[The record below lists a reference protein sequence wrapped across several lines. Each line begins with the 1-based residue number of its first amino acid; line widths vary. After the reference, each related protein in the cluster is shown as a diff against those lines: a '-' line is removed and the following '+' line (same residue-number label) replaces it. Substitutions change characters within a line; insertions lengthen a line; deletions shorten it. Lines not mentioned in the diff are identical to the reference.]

1 MRISNIFYAIGQSFR
16 NMGKNKGYT
25 CASIAT
31 ISACLFMF
39 GLFFSVL
46 FNIRSIMDTAEQ
58 GVSVTVFFQ
67 EGTTEDEILQLKVA
81 VEERPEVS
89 RVEYVSAEQAWES
102 FSQDYLQGYADGFTE
117 NPLAN
122 SANLEIYLSDV
133 SKQADL
139 VNYLEGLDQVREV
152 NRSELT
158 ADTLSGANTLIMYA
172 SIAIIAMLLV
182 VSVFLISNT
191 IAMGI
196 TTHWEEISIMKY
208 IGATDLFV
216 RAPYVIEGVMIGL
229 VGTVIPLILVY
240 WLYNKAVEVITGKFS
255 VLMNFLQFQSVDAV
269 FHYLL
274 PVSLVLGVGIGFFGS
289 IITVRKHLHV

>member
-46 FNIRSIMDTAEQ
+46 FNIRSIMNTAEQ

-67 EGTTEDEILQLKVA
+67 EGTTEDEILQLTVA

-89 RVEYVSAEQAWES
+89 RVEYVSADQAWES

-139 VNYLEGLDQVREV
+139 VNYLEGLNQVREV
-152 NRSELT
+152 NRSEMT

>member
-1 MRISNIFYAIGQSFR
+1 
-16 NMGKNKGYT
+16 MGKNKGYT

-46 FNIRSIMDTAEQ
+46 FNIRSIMNTAEQ

-133 SKQADL
+133 SKPADL
-139 VNYLEGLDQVREV
+139 VNYLEGLNQVREV
-152 NRSELT
+152 NRSEMT

-240 WLYNKAVEVITGKFS
+240 WLYNKAVDVITGKFS

>member
-1 MRISNIFYAIGQSFR
+1 MRINNIFYAIGQSFR

-46 FNIRSIMDTAEQ
+46 FNIRSIMNTAEQ

-89 RVEYVSAEQAWES
+89 RVEYVSADQAWES

-139 VNYLEGLDQVREV
+139 VNYLEGLNQVREV
-152 NRSELT
+152 NRSEMT

>member
-1 MRISNIFYAIGQSFR
+1 
-16 NMGKNKGYT
+16 MGKNKGYT

-46 FNIRSIMDTAEQ
+46 FNIRSIMNTAEQ

-89 RVEYVSAEQAWES
+89 RVEYISADQAWES

-133 SKQADL
+133 SQQADL

-240 WLYNKAVEVITGKFS
+240 WLYNKAVDVITGKFS

>member
-1 MRISNIFYAIGQSFR
+1 
-16 NMGKNKGYT
+16 MGKNKGYT

-46 FNIRSIMDTAEQ
+46 FNIRSIMNTAEQ

-67 EGTTEDEILQLKVA
+67 EGTAEDEILQLKVA

-89 RVEYVSAEQAWES
+89 RVEYVSADQAWES

>member
-1 MRISNIFYAIGQSFR
+1 
-16 NMGKNKGYT
+16 MGKNKGYT

-46 FNIRSIMDTAEQ
+46 FNIRSIMNTAEQ

-139 VNYLEGLDQVREV
+139 VNYLEGLNQVREV
-152 NRSELT
+152 NRSEMT

-255 VLMNFLQFQSVDAV
+255 VLMNFLQFQSADAV

>member
-1 MRISNIFYAIGQSFR
+1 
-16 NMGKNKGYT
+16 MGKNKGYT

-39 GLFFSVL
+39 GLFFSVR
-46 FNIRSIMDTAEQ
+46 FNIRSIMNTAEQ

-89 RVEYVSAEQAWES
+89 RVEYVSADQAWES

-139 VNYLEGLDQVREV
+139 VNYLEGLNQVREV
-152 NRSELT
+152 NRSEMT

>member
-1 MRISNIFYAIGQSFR
+1 
-16 NMGKNKGYT
+16 MGKNKGYT

-46 FNIRSIMDTAEQ
+46 FNIRSIMNTAEQ

-89 RVEYVSAEQAWES
+89 RVEYVSADQAWES

-139 VNYLEGLDQVREV
+139 VNYLEGLNQVREV
-152 NRSELT
+152 NRSEMT

-255 VLMNFLQFQSVDAV
+255 VLMNFLQFRSVDVV

>member
-1 MRISNIFYAIGQSFR
+1 
-16 NMGKNKGYT
+16 MGKNKGYT

-46 FNIRSIMDTAEQ
+46 FNIRSIMNTAEQ

-89 RVEYVSAEQAWES
+89 RVEYISADQAWES

-216 RAPYVIEGVMIGL
+216 RAPYVIEGVMIVL

-240 WLYNKAVEVITGKFS
+240 WLYNKAVDVITGKFS

>member
-1 MRISNIFYAIGQSFR
+1 
-16 NMGKNKGYT
+16 MGKNKGYT

-46 FNIRSIMDTAEQ
+46 FNIRSIMNTAEQ

-89 RVEYVSAEQAWES
+89 RVEYISADQAWES
-102 FSQDYLQGYADGFTE
+102 FSQDYLQGYVDGFTE

>member
-1 MRISNIFYAIGQSFR
+1 
-16 NMGKNKGYT
+16 MGKNKGYT

-46 FNIRSIMDTAEQ
+46 FNIRSIMNTAEQ

-89 RVEYVSAEQAWES
+89 RVEYISADQAWES

-240 WLYNKAVEVITGKFS
+240 RLYNKAVEVITGKFS

>member
-1 MRISNIFYAIGQSFR
+1 
-16 NMGKNKGYT
+16 MGKNKGYT

-46 FNIRSIMDTAEQ
+46 FNIRSIMNTAEQ

-89 RVEYVSAEQAWES
+89 RVEYVSAEQAWEG
-102 FSQDYLQGYADGFTE
+102 FSQDYLQGYTDGFTE
-117 NPLAN
+117 NPLSN
-122 SANLEIYLSDV
+122 SANLAIYLSDV

-139 VNYLEGLDQVREV
+139 VNYLEGLNQVRLV
-152 NRSELT
+152 NRSEMT

>member
-1 MRISNIFYAIGQSFR
+1 
-16 NMGKNKGYT
+16 MGKNKGYT

-46 FNIRSIMDTAEQ
+46 FNIRSIMNTAEQ

-89 RVEYVSAEQAWES
+89 RVEYISADQAWES

-133 SKQADL
+133 SRQADL

>member
-1 MRISNIFYAIGQSFR
+1 
-16 NMGKNKGYT
+16 MGKNKGYT

-46 FNIRSIMDTAEQ
+46 FNIRSIMNTAEQ

>member
-1 MRISNIFYAIGQSFR
+1 
-16 NMGKNKGYT
+16 MGKNKGYT

-46 FNIRSIMDTAEQ
+46 FNIRSIMNTAEQ

-139 VNYLEGLDQVREV
+139 VNYLEGLNQIREV
-152 NRSELT
+152 NRSEMT

>member
-46 FNIRSIMDTAEQ
+46 FNIRSIMNTAEQ

-89 RVEYVSAEQAWES
+89 RVEYVSADQAWES

-117 NPLAN
+117 NPLAD

-139 VNYLEGLDQVREV
+139 VNYLEGLNQVREV

>member
-1 MRISNIFYAIGQSFR
+1 
-16 NMGKNKGYT
+16 MGKNKGYT

-139 VNYLEGLDQVREV
+139 VNYLEGLNQVREV
-152 NRSELT
+152 NRSEMT

>member
-1 MRISNIFYAIGQSFR
+1 
-16 NMGKNKGYT
+16 MGKNKGYT

-46 FNIRSIMDTAEQ
+46 FNIRSIMNTAEQ

-89 RVEYVSAEQAWES
+89 RVEYISADQAWES

-139 VNYLEGLDQVREV
+139 GNYLEGLDQVREV

-274 PVSLVLGVGIGFFGS
+274 PVSLILGVGIGFFGS

>member
-46 FNIRSIMDTAEQ
+46 FNIRSIMNTAEQ

-139 VNYLEGLDQVREV
+139 VNYLEGLNQVREV
-152 NRSELT
+152 NRSEMT

>member
-1 MRISNIFYAIGQSFR
+1 
-16 NMGKNKGYT
+16 MGKNKGYT

-46 FNIRSIMDTAEQ
+46 FNIRSIMNTAEQ

-89 RVEYVSAEQAWES
+89 RVEYISADQAWES

-240 WLYNKAVEVITGKFS
+240 WLYNKAVDVITGKFS

>member
-1 MRISNIFYAIGQSFR
+1 
-16 NMGKNKGYT
+16 MGKNKGYT

-46 FNIRSIMDTAEQ
+46 FNIRSIMNTAEQ

-89 RVEYVSAEQAWES
+89 RVEYVSADQAWES

-274 PVSLVLGVGIGFFGS
+274 PVSLILGVGIGFFGS

>member
-1 MRISNIFYAIGQSFR
+1 
-16 NMGKNKGYT
+16 MGKNKGYT

-46 FNIRSIMDTAEQ
+46 FNIRSIMNTAEQ

-89 RVEYVSAEQAWES
+89 RVEYISADQAWES

-172 SIAIIAMLLV
+172 SIAIIVMLLV

-240 WLYNKAVEVITGKFS
+240 WLYNKAVDVITGKFS

>member
-1 MRISNIFYAIGQSFR
+1 
-16 NMGKNKGYT
+16 MGKNKGYT

-46 FNIRSIMDTAEQ
+46 FNIRSIMNTAEQ

-81 VEERPEVS
+81 VEDRPEVS
-89 RVEYVSAEQAWES
+89 RVEYVSADQAWES

-139 VNYLEGLDQVREV
+139 VNYLEGLNQVREV
-152 NRSELT
+152 NRSEMT

>member
-1 MRISNIFYAIGQSFR
+1 
-16 NMGKNKGYT
+16 MGKNKGYT

-46 FNIRSIMDTAEQ
+46 FNIRSIMNTAEQ

-139 VNYLEGLDQVREV
+139 VNYLEGLNQVREV

>member
-1 MRISNIFYAIGQSFR
+1 
-16 NMGKNKGYT
+16 MGKNKGYT

-46 FNIRSIMDTAEQ
+46 FNIRSIMNTAEQ

-102 FSQDYLQGYADGFTE
+102 FSQDYLQGYTDGFTE

-139 VNYLEGLDQVREV
+139 VNYLEGLNQVREV
-152 NRSELT
+152 NRSEMT

-240 WLYNKAVEVITGKFS
+240 WLYNKAVDVITGKFS

>member
-1 MRISNIFYAIGQSFR
+1 
-16 NMGKNKGYT
+16 MGKNKGYT

-46 FNIRSIMDTAEQ
+46 FNIRSIMNTAEQ

-89 RVEYVSAEQAWES
+89 RVEYVSAEQAWEG
-102 FSQDYLQGYADGFTE
+102 FSQDYLQGYTDGFTE

-122 SANLEIYLSDV
+122 SANLAIYLSDV

-139 VNYLEGLDQVREV
+139 VNYLEGLNQVRLV

>member
-1 MRISNIFYAIGQSFR
+1 
-16 NMGKNKGYT
+16 MGKNRGYT

-46 FNIRSIMDTAEQ
+46 FNIRSIMNTAEQ

-89 RVEYVSAEQAWES
+89 RVEYISADQAWES

-274 PVSLVLGVGIGFFGS
+274 PVSLILGVGIGFFGS

>member
-1 MRISNIFYAIGQSFR
+1 
-16 NMGKNKGYT
+16 MGKNKGYT

-46 FNIRSIMDTAEQ
+46 FNIRSIMNTAEQ

-89 RVEYVSAEQAWES
+89 RVEYISAEQAWES

>member
-1 MRISNIFYAIGQSFR
+1 
-16 NMGKNKGYT
+16 MGKNKGYT

-46 FNIRSIMDTAEQ
+46 FNIRSIMNTAEQ

-67 EGTTEDEILQLKVA
+67 EGTAEDEILQLKVA

-89 RVEYVSAEQAWES
+89 RVEYVSADQAWES

-139 VNYLEGLDQVREV
+139 VNYLEGLNQVREV

-274 PVSLVLGVGIGFFGS
+274 PVSLILGVGIGFFGS

>member
-1 MRISNIFYAIGQSFR
+1 
-16 NMGKNKGYT
+16 MGKNKGYT

-46 FNIRSIMDTAEQ
+46 FNIRSIMNTAEQ

-67 EGTTEDEILQLKVA
+67 EGTTEDEIFQLKVA

-89 RVEYVSAEQAWES
+89 RVEYVSADQAWES

-139 VNYLEGLDQVREV
+139 VNYLEGLNQVREV
-152 NRSELT
+152 NRSEMT

>member
-46 FNIRSIMDTAEQ
+46 FNIRSIMNTAEQ

-89 RVEYVSAEQAWES
+89 RVEYISADQAWES

-240 WLYNKAVEVITGKFS
+240 WLYNKAVDVITGKFS

-274 PVSLVLGVGIGFFGS
+274 PVSLILGVGIGFFGS
-289 IITVRKHLHV
+289 IITVRKHLNV

>member
-1 MRISNIFYAIGQSFR
+1 
-16 NMGKNKGYT
+16 MGKNKGYT

-46 FNIRSIMDTAEQ
+46 FNIRSIMNTAEQ

-81 VEERPEVS
+81 VEDRPEVS
-89 RVEYVSAEQAWES
+89 RVEYISADQAWES

>member
-1 MRISNIFYAIGQSFR
+1 
-16 NMGKNKGYT
+16 MGKNKGYT

-46 FNIRSIMDTAEQ
+46 FNIRSIMNTAEQ

-89 RVEYVSAEQAWES
+89 RVEYISADQAWES

-196 TTHWEEISIMKY
+196 TTHWEEISIMRY

>member
-1 MRISNIFYAIGQSFR
+1 
-16 NMGKNKGYT
+16 MGKNKGYT

-39 GLFFSVL
+39 VL
-46 FNIRSIMDTAEQ
+46 FNIRSIMNTAEQ

-139 VNYLEGLDQVREV
+139 VNYLEGLNQVREV
-152 NRSELT
+152 NRSEMT

>member
-46 FNIRSIMDTAEQ
+46 FNIRSIMNTAEQ

-89 RVEYVSAEQAWES
+89 RVEYISADQAWES

-240 WLYNKAVEVITGKFS
+240 WLYNKAVDVITGKFS
-255 VLMNFLQFQSVDAV
+255 VLMNFLQFQSVDVV

>member
-1 MRISNIFYAIGQSFR
+1 
-16 NMGKNKGYT
+16 MGKNKGYT

-46 FNIRSIMDTAEQ
+46 FNIRSIMNTAEQ

-89 RVEYVSAEQAWES
+89 RVEYISADQAWES

-240 WLYNKAVEVITGKFS
+240 WLYNKAVDVITGKFS

-274 PVSLVLGVGIGFFGS
+274 PVSLILGVGIGFFGS

>member
-46 FNIRSIMDTAEQ
+46 FNIRSIMNTAEQ

-102 FSQDYLQGYADGFTE
+102 FSQDYLQGYTDGFTE
-117 NPLAN
+117 NPLAS

-139 VNYLEGLDQVREV
+139 VNYLEGLNQVRLV

-255 VLMNFLQFQSVDAV
+255 VLMNFLQFRSVDAV

>member
-46 FNIRSIMDTAEQ
+46 FNIRSIMNTAEQ

-89 RVEYVSAEQAWES
+89 RVEYISADQAWES

-240 WLYNKAVEVITGKFS
+240 WLYNKAVDVITGKFS

>member
-1 MRISNIFYAIGQSFR
+1 MRISNILYSVGQSFR
-16 NMGKNKGYT
+16 NMFKNRGYT

-39 GLFFSVL
+39 GIFFSVL
-46 FNIRSIMDTAEQ
+46 FNLRTIMQNAEQ
-58 GVSVTVFFQ
+58 EVSVTVFFQ
-67 EGTTEDEILQLKVA
+67 SGTTEDQIQQLKVA
-81 VEERPEVS
+81 IEERDEVS
-89 RVEYVSAEQAWES
+89 SVEYISADQAWAD
-102 FSQDYLQGYADGFTE
+102 FSEEYLQGYADGFTE
-117 NPLAN
+117 NPLAD

-133 SKQADL
+133 SQQAEL
-139 VNYLEGLDQVREV
+139 VDYLEGLDVVREV

-158 ADTLSGANTLIMYA
+158 ADTISGANTLIMYA
-172 SIAIIAMLLV
+172 SVAIILMLLV

-229 VGTVIPLILVY
+229 VGALIPLGILY
-240 WLYNKAVEVITGKFS
+240 YLYNTAIEIITTKFS
-255 VLMNFLQFQSVDAV
+255 ILMNFMEFQSVSAV
-269 FHYLL
+269 FYYLL

-289 IITVRKHLHV
+289 LITVRKHLHV